1 MLDMSQ
7 DNADERYLDRGT
19 NPLTDRRGFLSMI
32 GAVLLLTASTRQTV
46 ADDDQEGS
54 EQEPDPRRESGDE
67 EMWSL
72 TVNLV
77 HAETGDPVC
86 AYFNPYSWGNDGYL
100 GEQGPMS
107 AATWDDL
114 SDGEYEIWVY
124 DETNDWSDRES
135 VWINGSD
142 SEIVLTVTR

>member
-1 MLDMSQ
+1 MNTPATISRRRILSTI
-7 DNADERYLDRGT
+7 GT
-19 NPLTDRRGFLSMI
+19 I
-32 GAVLLLTASTRQTV
+32 LLLAASTGQTV
-46 ADDDQEGS
+46 ADDNQEES
-54 EQEPDPRRESGDE
+54 DHPDPRRESGDE
-67 EMWSL
+67 EIWSL

-77 HAETGDPVC
+77 HAETSDPVC
-86 AYFNPYSWGNDGYL
+86 AYFNPYSWGTDEYL
-100 GEQGPMS
+100 GEQGLTS
-107 AATWDDL
+107 VATWDGL